1 MAYAIMRCKK
11 LASAGSVAS
20 ALRHCYRDRETPNAD
35 VDRTP
40 QNEHRASKS
49 TDEAMGML
57 RAMLPVKRRKD
68 AVLAVEYLMTA
79 SPEWWQTAT
88 PGQQDEFF
96 KQSKQWLANKFGKG
110 RIIVAT
116 IHRDETSPHL
126 SAFVVPLT
134 ADGRLSAKELIG
146 GRAQLSADQT
156 SYAECVQHLGLER
169 GQEGSKA
176 RHTTISQYYARVGMP
191 LPQPPVVEVPTPSL
205 MDKAKTL
212 DYGHRVAESVIEQL
226 TPAWNAARAKAGELD
241 QVKRQL
247 SKLSSAA
254 AKAGQRTK
262 AESKR
267 ADHYQDVAELFTPA
281 EIEAARERRAELE
294 REQAAR
300 ERNLELL
307 TEKQRRID
315 ALPGLRH
322 KTAGAEHTF
331 VNHAMKAIE
340 RAGGDPDKVEWNK
353 VEGAAAREAVSKN
366 GQSYQ
371 SAARAICE
379 LSPHRANP
387 ASHPKVEAWA
397 KERAPIW
404 QKEYEE
410 LRKQRPQLGNDL
422 NLEHPPRA

>member
-20 ALRHCYRDRETPNAD
+20 ALRHCYRERETPNAD
-35 VDRTP
+35 ADKTLK
-40 QNEHRASKS
+40 NEHGASKS
-49 TDEAMGML
+49 TDEAMGKL
-57 RAMLPVKRRKD
+57 RAMLPAKRRKD
-68 AVLAVEYLMTA
+68 AVLAIEYLMTA

-88 PGQQDEFF
+88 PGQQNEFF
-96 KQSKQWLANKFGKG
+96 KQSKQWLANKFGED

-146 GRAQLSADQT
+146 GRTQLSADQT

-169 GQEGSKA
+169 GLEGSKA

-191 LPQPPVVEVPTPSL
+191 LPKPPVVEVPTPSL
-205 MDKAKTL
+205 MDRAKTL
-212 DYGHRVAESVIEQL
+212 NYGHKVAESVIEQL
-226 TPAWNAARAKAGELD
+226 TPAWNAARTKAGELN
-241 QVKRQL
+241 QAKGQL

-254 AKAGQRTK
+254 AKAGQRAK

-267 ADHYQDVAELFTPA
+267 ADHYQDMAELFTPA

-300 ERNLELL
+300 KRNLELL
-307 TEKQRRID
+307 TERQRRID
-315 ALPGLRH
+315 ALPELRR

-331 VNHAMKAIE
+331 VNHALEAIE
-340 RAGGDPDKVEWNK
+340 RAGGDPDKVEW
-353 VEGAAAREAVSKN
+353 V
-366 GQSYQ
+366 
-371 SAARAICE
+371 
-379 LSPHRANP
+379 
-387 ASHPKVEAWA
+387 KVEAVVVLESIRQRGQSPKLVSKA
-397 KERAPIW
+397 ICRLSPMRANTEEHVKVSEDIAAFAYHLSKEHEMKNGDI
-404 QKEYEE
+404 KTE
-410 LRKQRPQLGNDL
+410 L
-422 NLEHPPRA
+422 NL

>member
-20 ALRHCYRDRETPNAD
+20 ALRHCYRERETPNAD
-35 VDRTP
+35 ADRTP
-40 QNEHRASKS
+40 QNEHGAAKS
-49 TDEAMGML
+49 TDEAMGKL

-79 SPEWWQTAT
+79 SPEWWEKAT
-88 PGQQDEFF
+88 PEQQREFF
-96 KQSKQWLANKFGKG
+96 KQSKQWLADKFGAD
-110 RIIVAT
+110 RIFVAT

-146 GRAQLSADQT
+146 GREQLSKDQT
-156 SYAECVQHLGLER
+156 SYAECVHHLGLER
-169 GQEGSKA
+169 GIEGSKA
-176 RHTTISQYYARVGMP
+176 RHTTISQYYARVDMP
-191 LPQPPVVEVPTPSL
+191 LPKPPVVEVPKPSL

-212 DYGHRVAESVIEQL
+212 DYGHKVAESVIAQL
-226 TPAWNAARAKAGELD
+226 TPAWNAAKAKAGEFD
-241 QVKRQL
+241 QVKGQVSQL
-247 SKLSSAA
+247 NSAA
-254 AKAGQRTK
+254 AKAGKRAK
-262 AESKR
+262 AEGKR
-267 ADHYQDVAELFTPA
+267 ADHYQDVAELFTPE

-294 REQAAR
+294 RVEAER

-307 TEKQRRID
+307 AERQRRID
-315 ALPGLRH
+315 ALPGLRR

-331 VNHAMKAIE
+331 VNHALEAIE
-340 RAGGDPDKVEWNK
+340 RAGGDADKVEWNK
-353 VEGAAAREAVSKN
+353 VEGAAAREAVGKH
-366 GQSYQ
+366 GQSPQ

-397 KERAPIW
+397 KERGPVW
-404 QKEYEE
+404 QQEYEA
-410 LRKQRPQLGNDL
+410 QRGRNQGM
-422 NLEHPPRA
+422 ER